1 MGTDKSVSQFSAVD
15 GDGSARMVCA
25 ISSGVPARFIGTP
38 ETKAAFFA
46 AVPVNRFRI
55 PVSIGPGRRR

>member
-1 MGTDKSVSQFSAVD
+1 MSQFSAVD
-15 GDGSARMVCA
+15 GDGSRPYGLCDLF
-25 ISSGVPARFIGTP
+25 GVPVRFIGTP

-46 AVPVNRFRI
+46 AVPVNRFSI